1 MKNVPLHIKS
11 LSKPHAWESDSVL
24 RPAMNLLQ
32 RFRPT
37 TRSVAA
43 PQIVAPRRSPTTGFI
58 TIPASEKVEEENW
71 AWYTPHS
78 FYPVHIGDV
87 LHSKYQVLYKLGY
100 GMTAT
105 IWMCRD
111 LQLVSSSFSLFI

>member
-1 MKNVPLHIKS
+1 
-11 LSKPHAWESDSVL
+11 
-24 RPAMNLLQ
+24 MNLLQ
-32 RFRPT
+32 RFRLT
-37 TRSVAA
+37 TRSVVA
-43 PQIVAPRRSPTTGFI
+43 PQIVAPHRFPTIGFT

-87 LHSKYQVLYKLGY
+87 LHFKYQVLYKLGY
-100 GMTAT
+100 GTTAT

-111 LQLVSSSFSLFI
+111 LQLVPSSFPLSI